1 MGALVPFAYADT
13 LVRVVEI
20 SGNPWFVAGDVAK
33 VLGYRDAL
41 TMTRTLDEDEADTH
55 IVRIRSANGVVQD
68 RDVIIISESG
78 LYHAIFKSRRPDAA
92 LFRKWVT
99 AEVLPAIRRDGFY
112 QVQRRAVTDT
122 WSASVD
128 ALREREP
135 SDVEA
140 AKRDERMDVLAFVEA
155 QIEAGFTKTK
165 AVAAAATEY
174 GKCASTIYNWFRDIK
189 MVPRD
194 DLPVALTPVYTG
206 GGRRADIHPEAWAE
220 LVKRAQ
226 RPGVRTGAA
235 VREVQK
241 IGSKRGWHMPCHKTL
256 ARRIEK
262 HLQNPMVGDRTF
274 RDLRQ
279 KLLAGPV
286 QVGDDV

>member
-1 MGALVPFAYADT
+1 MGALVPFAFGDA
-13 LVRVVEI
+13 LVRVIEI
-20 SGNPWFVAGDVAK
+20 SGDPWFVAGDVAK
-33 VLGYRDAL
+33 VLGYREARD
-41 TMTRTLDEDEADTH
+41 MCRNLDEDEKGPH
-55 IVRIRSANGVVQD
+55 IVRTLGGDQEM
-68 RDVIIISESG
+68 IIISESG

-99 AEVLPAIRRDGFY
+99 SEVLPAIRRDGFY
-112 QVQRRAVTDT
+112 QVQHRAVTDA

-128 ALREREP
+128 ALRQRDP
-135 SDVEA
+135 SDKEA
-140 AKRDERMDVLAFVEA
+140 AKREERMDVLAFVET
-155 QIEAGFTKTK
+155 QIEAGFTKTQ

-220 LVKRAQ
+220 LIKRLK
-226 RPGVRTGAA
+226 RPGARTGAA
-235 VREVQK
+235 VREVRK
-241 IGSKRGWHMPCHKTL
+241 IGSERGWRMPCHKTL
-256 ARRIEK
+256 VRRAEK
-262 HLQNPMVGDRTF
+262 HLANPLVGDRTF

-279 KLLAGPV
+279 QLLAGPV
-286 QVGDDV
+286 QEGGGV